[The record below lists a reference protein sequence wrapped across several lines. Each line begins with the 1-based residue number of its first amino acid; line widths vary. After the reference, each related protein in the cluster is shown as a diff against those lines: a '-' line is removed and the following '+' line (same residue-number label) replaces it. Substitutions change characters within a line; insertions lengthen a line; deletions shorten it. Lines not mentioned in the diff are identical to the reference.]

1 MVEVGVGNPLLVIEG
16 KAPGG
21 GGEVDM
27 DIAFEV
33 PSERVNGQEDAG
45 QEVMLGGK
53 LFDDVGGEWWKGVKE
68 MAIRPRRRVEV
79 GRVVSR

>member
-1 MVEVGVGNPLLVIEG
+1 MVEIGVGNPLLVIKG

-33 PSERVNGQEDAG
+33 PSEGVDGQEDTG
-45 QEVMLGGK
+45 
-53 LFDDVGGEWWKGVKE
+53 
-68 MAIRPRRRVEV
+68 
-79 GRVVSR
+79 